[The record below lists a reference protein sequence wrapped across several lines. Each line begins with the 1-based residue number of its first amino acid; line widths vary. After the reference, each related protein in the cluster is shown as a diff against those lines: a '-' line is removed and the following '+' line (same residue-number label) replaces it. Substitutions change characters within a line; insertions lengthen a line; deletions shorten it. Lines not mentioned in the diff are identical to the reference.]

1 MDVVRRSVETL
12 GGTISMESTVGT
24 GTRFRLK
31 LPLTL
36 AMLDGQLLRVG
47 ALDYVLPLGSITE
60 SLRTVAVNKNAQ
72 AVGEARRA
80 ATVSLGVAVAAA
92 LAIGIG
98 FAVVI
103 ARSIT
108 RPLSEAVAGQTTRV
122 LATSQEMAGA
132 AEQLSRGAQEQ
143 ASSLEETAASLEEM
157 TSTGKQN

>member
-60 SLRTVAVNKNAQ
+60 GLRPSPGVLGTIAGGSEVVTVREHALPVLRLGRRLGVASMGG
-72 AVGEARRA
+72 ALTECLRVVVAHGARRA
-80 ATVSLGVAVAAA
+80 
-92 LAIGIG
+92 
-98 FAVVI
+98 
-103 ARSIT
+103 
-108 RPLSEAVAGQTTRV
+108 
-122 LATSQEMAGA
+122 
-132 AEQLSRGAQEQ
+132 
-143 ASSLEETAASLEEM
+143 
-157 TSTGKQN
+157 